1 MRSEADQGHI
11 IRTLH
16 HNLKRDR
23 LRFARYE
30 QDGETVKAARE
41 RALYLGTLAHW
52 FKNAVADGDMLILA
66 YISAVSTGEVP
77 DDSPLIPKE

>member
-1 MRSEADQGHI
+1 MRSEAEQGHI

-16 HNLKRDR
+16 YNLGRDR

-30 QDGETVKAARE
+30 QDGETAKAARE
-41 RALYLGTLAHW
+41 KTLYLGTLAHW
-52 FKNAVADGDMLILA
+52 FREAVDNGDRLILA
-66 YISAVSTGEVP
+66 YINAVSVGAVP